1 MATQTNYTKQW
12 TSHQTTKKNTKL
24 WFHDNIN
31 FKIGWLICQTPLS
44 LIIASN
50 MCGGHSCTDS
60 ASTFHHRI
68 TSNLLALLSITL
80 FFSGN
85 GAHHHAFRT
94 LVCLHR
100 SGRFVWPGRY
110 GGSCKNA
117 KIAYFVNPN
126 SSYSSDGNASYSSIS
141 IIQDSCLPSVDS
153 LFCVYDLQ
161 HQPLN
166 LNLNLNPKS

>member
-1 MATQTNYTKQW
+1 M
-12 TSHQTTKKNTKL
+12 SP
-24 WFHDNIN
+24 DNIN

-44 LIIASN
+44 LITASN

-68 TSNLLALLSITL
+68 TSNRSPSTYWPLLSITL

-94 LVCLHR
+94 FLVCLLR

-141 IIQDSCLPSVDS
+141 IIQDSCLASVDS

-166 LNLNLNPKS
+166 LNPESES